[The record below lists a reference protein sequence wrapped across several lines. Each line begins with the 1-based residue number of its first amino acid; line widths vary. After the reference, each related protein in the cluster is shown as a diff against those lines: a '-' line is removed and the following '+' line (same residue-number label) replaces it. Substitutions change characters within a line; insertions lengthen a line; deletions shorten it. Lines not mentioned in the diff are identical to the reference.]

1 MPPTITATD
10 HPLEKLTGDAVVV
23 AVGKGP
29 DGPLPTPGAEAVDR
43 LLGGRLL
50 PALADLGARGGEDEV
65 TRLPSFG
72 NGPFAVVAVAG
83 LGTPDAAGG
92 YGNEARLAAPAARRS
107 ASLP

>member
-29 DGPLPTPGAEAVDR
+29 DGVLPTPGAEAVDR

-50 PALADLGARGGEDEV
+50 PA
-65 TRLPSFG
+65 
-72 NGPFAVVAVAG
+72 
-83 LGTPDAAGG
+83 
-92 YGNEARLAAPAARRS
+92 
-107 ASLP
+107 ASRE